1 MCLATLVKSLSL
13 EQKIKQY
20 LGNKAVINLQHAIK
34 VHYVNYNTLFH
45 HKHKT
50 KQLFPE

>member
-20 LGNKAVINLQHAIK
+20 LGNKAVINLQHAI
-34 VHYVNYNTLFH
+34 HYVNYNTLFH
-45 HKHKT
+45 QK
-50 KQLFPE
+50 KQNT